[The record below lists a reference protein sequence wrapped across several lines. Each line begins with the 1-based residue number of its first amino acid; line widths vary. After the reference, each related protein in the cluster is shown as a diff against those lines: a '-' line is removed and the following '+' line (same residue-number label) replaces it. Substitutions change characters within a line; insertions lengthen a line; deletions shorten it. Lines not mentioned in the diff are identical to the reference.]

1 MRRGQ
6 GFIIVLLFVG
16 LTALLLLVNLQAQTP
31 ATTDKLPP
39 PPPVPKLKPTP
50 TPRPPRDDEIDI
62 VRVTSNLVVVPVS
75 VTDAA
80 GQPVLG
86 LSAPDFTLQE
96 QGRSQEIAQ
105 LGDPEQVPLDIVLLL
120 DVSGSVEARFG
131 FEQESASRF
140 LRQVLKKGDR
150 AAIYAIDQEPRM
162 LQGLETA
169 ERTIQRLMSMYS
181 AKGPTAFYDS
191 VIDAT
196 RYLTKSAP
204 IEHRRVV
211 VVISDGED
219 NFSEKIKAAIGAT
232 SQEQNASTVQTRRLI
247 HDRMVL
253 EVQRELQKA
262 DATFYSINPGGPSL
276 RLNVI
281 SQRAQDGMERLAVST
296 GGNSFVPE
304 KLEDLDAVFRQIAAE
319 LRSQYLLQYY
329 SKSEAPGGTYLPISV
344 QVPKRSEVK
353 IRARQGYYVKRK

>member
-1 MRRGQ
+1 MRQGQ
-6 GFIIVLLFVG
+6 GLIIVLFLVVF
-16 LTALLLLVNLQAQTP
+16 TALLNLRAQTP
-31 ATTDKLPP
+31 TTIDKLPP

-62 VRVTSNLVVVPVS
+62 VRVTSNLVIVPVS
-75 VTDAA
+75 VTDTT
-80 GQPVLG
+80 GQPVMG

-96 QGRSQEIAQ
+96 QGRAQEIAQ

-120 DVSGSVEARFG
+120 DVSGSVDARFG

-162 LQGLETA
+162 VQGLDSA
-169 ERTIQRLMSMYS
+169 DRTIQRLMSMYS

-204 IEHRRVV
+204 MEHRRVI

-219 NFSEKIKAAIGAT
+219 NFSEKVKTAIGAT
-232 SQEQNASTVQTRRLI
+232 SQQQQASTVETRRMI
-247 HDRMVL
+247 HDRMLL
-253 EVQRELQKA
+253 EVQRELQKG

-276 RLNVI
+276 RLNII
-281 SQRAQDGMERLAVST
+281 SQRAQDGMEQLALST
-296 GGNSFVPE
+296 GGNSFVPD
-304 KLEDLDAVFRQIAAE
+304 KLDDLDAVFRRIAAE

-329 SKSEAPGGTYLPISV
+329 SKSEAPGGTYLPITV
-344 QVPKRSEVK
+344 QVPKQSELK

>member
-1 MRRGQ
+1 MCRRQ
-6 GFIIVLLFVG
+6 GLIIVLLLLVC
-16 LTALLLLVNLQAQTP
+16 TALLNLRAQTP
-31 ATTDKLPP
+31 KTTDKLPP

-50 TPRPPRDDEIDI
+50 TPRPPRDDEIDV
-62 VRVTSNLVVVPVS
+62 VRVTSNLVIVPVS
-75 VTDAA
+75 VTDAT
-80 GQPVLG
+80 GQPVMG

-96 QGRSQEIAQ
+96 QGRAQEIAQ

-120 DVSGSVEARFG
+120 DVSGSVDARFG

-150 AAIYAIDQEPRM
+150 AAIYAIDQEPR
-162 LQGLETA
+162 LEQGLDSA

-204 IEHRRVV
+204 IEHRRVI

-219 NFSEKIKAAIGAT
+219 NFSEKVKAAIGAT
-232 SQEQNASTVQTRRLI
+232 RQQQQASTVETGRMI
-247 HDRMVL
+247 HDRMLL
-253 EVQRELQKA
+253 EVQRELQKG

-281 SQRAQDGMERLAVST
+281 SQRAQDGMEQLALST
-296 GGNSFVPE
+296 GGNSFVPD

-329 SKSEAPGGTYLPISV
+329 SKSEAPGGTYLPITV
-344 QVPKRSEVK
+344 QVPKQSELK